1 MKSIVLNSIIIYV
14 IEIVIRLTDFLIIIS
29 SICGK
34 FFSHGYSYSA
44 WCLSLMLAFMMS
56 LH

>member
-14 IEIVIRLTDFLIIIS
+14 IEIVIKLTDFLIIIS